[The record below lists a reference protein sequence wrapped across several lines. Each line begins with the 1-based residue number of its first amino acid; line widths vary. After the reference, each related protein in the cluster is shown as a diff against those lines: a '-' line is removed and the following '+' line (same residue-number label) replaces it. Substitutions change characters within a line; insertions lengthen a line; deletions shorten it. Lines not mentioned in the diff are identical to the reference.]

1 MARVGAVAM
10 ADFAVL
16 VALRPHPGELGRDL
30 MAPHAWVVR
39 TGADGAAIELAGT
52 ALWCTAAWLALG
64 LLACLGARLP
74 GAAGRCG
81 HRIARAALPSAVYR
95 VVAGAAGLGLL
106 LAPVAAGA
114 ASAHSPAGSSGSRAV
129 VSPVWP
135 TDSPLPAPVWPTGAG
150 PLDTVPPRRSAEHR
164 QPQRHP
170 APRSTAPDPAQHANT
185 PDPAPHATAWGHA
198 VIVRTDDSLWSIAA
212 ASLPGPVS
220 AARIARSWPRWYAVN
235 RAVIGANPAFLVP
248 GQTLHAPTPAPADRS

>member
-1 MARVGAVAM
+1 MARVGGVTM

-16 VALRPHPGELGRDL
+16 LALRPHPGELGRDL

-39 TGADGAAIELAGT
+39 AGADGAAIELAAT

-106 LAPVAAGA
+106 LAPLAAGA
-114 ASAHSPAGSSGSRAV
+114 ASAQSPAGHSGPRAA
-129 VSPVWP
+129 VSPEWP
-135 TDSPLPAPVWPTGAG
+135 TDSPLPAPAWPTGAG
-150 PLDTVPPRRSAEHR
+150 PLATVPPRHSSEHR
-164 QPQRHP
+164 QPQRP
-170 APRSTAPDPAQHANT
+170 PQRAIAPDPAQRAE
-185 PDPAPHATAWGHA
+185 HA

-220 AARIARSWPRWYAVN
+220 AAKIARSWPRWYAVN

-248 GQTLHAPTPAPADRS
+248 GQTLHAPTPAPEERS